1 MTHDKKNAKIIP
13 FPHLKDR
20 LVEKGMSSLKEKSIK
35 KRLNCFQKR

>member
-20 LVEKGMSSLKEKSIK
+20 LVE
-35 KRLNCFQKR
+35 

>member
-20 LVEKGMSSLKEKSIK
+20 LW
-35 KRLNCFQKR
+35 